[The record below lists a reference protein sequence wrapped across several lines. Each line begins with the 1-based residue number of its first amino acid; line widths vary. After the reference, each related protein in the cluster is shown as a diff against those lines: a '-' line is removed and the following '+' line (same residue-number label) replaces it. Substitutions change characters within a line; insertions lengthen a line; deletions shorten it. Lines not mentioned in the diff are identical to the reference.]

1 MSNIIGTFIDSTEE
15 VIIISKGNTVTIPFS
30 DLERIYRFAKK
41 EYIIKQRGKYQ

>member
-1 MSNIIGTFIDSTEE
+1 MTKTLGTFIDTTDEV
-15 VIIISKGNTVTIPFS
+15 VIISNGSSITIPFS